1 MDETAS
7 QKSSAA
13 AMEAA
18 LIAAGPCNGFKSLR
32 TLSDVKSEGEDMPN
46 LANKADLEEWTTWL
60 TECKNHWEELL
71 ASCKASLAELKRNV
85 KASLPAAGKAKAKAS
100 AAKKK
105 GKGAGKNKGQEDIYV
120 ALSMEAFSDVPK
132 CDASV
137 EMAVAQLGAP
147 VFGDGLDLP
156 MPEKVLGDFQ
166 SQFQASDT
174 RVMTGRALQALPDEL
189 EVTCRTVCDCALL
202 KFL

>member
-18 LIAAGPCNGFKSLR
+18 LIAAGPCNGFKSLH

-156 MPEKVLGDFQ
+156 MPEKVLRRVPAKGKDPRRVPDPDDQTADTLDFW
-166 SQFQASDT
+166 SANSISSNAPFSSH
-174 RVMTGRALQALPDEL
+174 
-189 EVTCRTVCDCALL
+189 
-202 KFL
+202 